1 MPSVRRLVALNNLDA
16 SCIVGTG
23 LGGRI
28 MGYDVQNFLDNKKSG
43 KQQTKP
49 VIPSSGVRRY

>member
-1 MPSVRRLVALNNLDA
+1 MPSARRLVALNNLDA
-16 SCIVGTG
+16 SCIIGTG

-43 KQQTKP
+43 KKQTKP
-49 VIPSSGVRRY
+49 VTSSTGIRRH